1 MLDRTAE
8 FQSCVAVAMK
18 TSVKRPRPGGSSSGA
33 QTTNGRGSS
42 SSQQQQQPK
51 KASEFFG
58 HAQSISNDIDRTS
71 QKLQRLAQLC
81 QKKGLF
87 EDHTTAIQELTYVIK
102 QDLAKITEDVKALQD
117 MSASRSGGGGR
128 GQQAAHVESVVGSL
142 NKGVNTATKNFKDI
156 LEVRT
161 KNMRE
166 SKSRTDHFVHA
177 AGIANGGGSAGHP
190 GHGAGAAAAHL
201 RNNPLY
207 SSQSNRASSAPP
219 TSPGKMDDGARF
231 EYLSLGD
238 DVPSQGDN
246 PYARTPQSLQQEQQQ
261 ALLLHDASDA
271 YLESRSTAIET
282 IESTIAELGGIFQQ
296 LAQMVSE
303 QRETVQRIDANTDDV
318 LVNVDRAQYE
328 ITKYWRRVSGNRM
341 LMLKLF
347 GVLIVFFLLFV
358 LLR

>member
-18 TSVKRPRPGGSSSGA
+18 TAVKRPRPGSSA
-33 QTTNGRGSS
+33 AANGKTADKS
-42 SSQQQQQPK
+42 QQPK

-58 HAQSISNDIDRTS
+58 YAQAISNDIDRTS

-102 QDLAKITEDVKALQD
+102 QDLAKITEDVKSLQG
-117 MSASRSGGGGR
+117 MSAKGR
-128 GQQAAHVESVVGSL
+128 EKGQQLAHVESVVGSL

-161 KNMRE
+161 RNMRE

-177 AGIANGGGSAGHP
+177 SGSAGSHLS
-190 GHGAGAAAAHL
+190 HAAHL
-201 RNNPLY
+201 RDNPLY
-207 SSQSNRASSAPP
+207 GGGGANAANRASSAPP
-219 TSPGKMDDGARF
+219 MSPTKIDDAARF

-238 DVPSQGDN
+238 DVSQNDN
-246 PYARTPQSLQQEQQQ
+246 PYAKGQSLQQEQQQ
-261 ALLLHDASDA
+261 ALMLHDASDQ

-318 LVNVDRAQYE
+318 VLNVDRAQYE
-328 ITKYWRRVSGNRM
+328 IMKYWKRVSGNRM
-341 LMLKLF
+341 LMLKIF
-347 GVLIVFFLLFV
+347 GVLILFFLLFV